1 MYIGIDDTDSKNGM
15 CTTYLALE
23 LIKAFEELDVIGY
36 PRLVRLN
43 PNIPWKTRGNGAI
56 CIRFG
61 KGYGKKSLIAEI
73 GEKKYYAYEK
83 GKNVEFG
90 KEAKEYVQKIVEA
103 YAQFDEKN
111 TNPAFVITNDKF
123 DQKLYWQAVRQVVDL
138 DEIRSFIERN
148 HSLYKT
154 YKNGRGLIGATAA
167 ISWRPRDRTYEIIAY
182 RQKNKWGTEREIDA
196 NSVISMDR
204 AFPTTFNNYD
214 YINKSVVI
222 APNSPCPVLFGIRG
236 DEVMEL
242 PKAMHMIRS
251 ERAIGWTIFLT
262 NQGSD
267 EHLQEKRISKVEP
280 YQSVIIQG
288 KVISKPRTII
298 GGHVVFSISD
308 GKSIDCT
315 AYEPSKQFR
324 EIIRQLT
331 IGDIVTIHG
340 SVRKKPLTINIEKI
354 RIDEIAEVYQKVSNP
369 TCKVCSRRMKSS
381 GREGYKCKRC
391 GTKAKKEDAIF
402 KPIKRKIMKGFYEP
416 PVVARRHLSK
426 PLKRFKDQTIIKRT
440 DVNQYT

>member
-1 MYIGIDDTDSKNGM
+1 MYIGIDDTDSRKGM
-15 CTTYLALE
+15 CTTYLSLE

-56 CIRFG
+56 CLRFG
-61 KGYGKKSLIAEI
+61 KGYGKRFLIAKI

-90 KEAKEYVQKIVEA
+90 EEAKERVQKIVEA
-103 YAQFDEKN
+103 YAQFEDKN
-111 TNPAFVITNDKF
+111 TNPAFVITNNKF
-123 DQKLYWQAVRQVVDL
+123 NQKLYWRAVRQVVDL
-138 DEIRSFIERN
+138 DEIKSLIECN
-148 HSLYKT
+148 HSLYGT

-182 RQKNKWGTEREIDA
+182 REKNRWGTEREINDK
-196 NSVISMDR
+196 SVISMDR
-204 AFPTTFNNYD
+204 SFPSTFNNYD

-222 APNSPCPVLFGIRG
+222 TPNSPCPVLFGIRG
-236 DEVMEL
+236 DKVIAL
-242 PKAMHMIRS
+242 PKAMGMIRS
-251 ERAIGWTIFLT
+251 EKKLGWTMFLT

-324 EIIRQLT
+324 NVIRQLT
-331 IGDIVTIHG
+331 NGDMVTVYG
-340 SVRKKPLTINIEKI
+340 SVRKEPLTINIEKI
-354 RIDEIAEVYQKVSNP
+354 RIDELVEIYQKVSNP
-369 TCKVCSRRMKSS
+369 VCKVCGKRMKSS

-391 GTKAKKEDAIF
+391 GTKAEKKDAIF
-402 KPIKRKIMKGFYEP
+402 KSIKRKITKRFYEP
-416 PVVARRHLSK
+416 PVIARRHLSK
-426 PLKRFKDQTIIKRT
+426 PLKRFKDQTMVKK
-440 DVNQYT
+440 